1 MTLRSVVRVL
11 LSCVLHSVEFLS
23 HLHLDS
29 FAKYKTCA
37 KIFHLFMREKNYIS
51 GYMATEN
58 IPNVN
63 LQKKLLLL
71 FVLYFLHTFVD
82 NGTDKLRLQ
91 AVH

>member
-37 KIFHLFMREKNYIS
+37 KIVHLFMRGPPLYIQS
-51 GYMATEN
+51 GLCGWCL
-58 IPNVN
+58 P
-63 LQKKLLLL
+63 
-71 FVLYFLHTFVD
+71 D
-82 NGTDKLRLQ
+82 
-91 AVH
+91 

>member
-1 MTLRSVVRVL
+1 
-11 LSCVLHSVEFLS
+11 
-23 HLHLDS
+23 
-29 FAKYKTCA
+29 
-37 KIFHLFMREKNYIS
+37 MREKNYIS

-63 LQKKLLLL
+63 LQKKLILL